1 MPSSRPAFSKD
12 PLYQLLRADNVKGFN
27 AEREQGHACDLRGV
41 DLRTLDLRGMNAD
54 GLDMTD
60 AYLRD
65 ADIRGVDFSNTL
77 LEGASLRGARISGV
91 KFPPELTAEEIRLSF
106 DLGTR
111 MRYNPLCPRPRRNEG

>member
-12 PLYQLLRADNVKGFN
+12 PLYQLLRSDNVKGFN
-27 AEREQGHACDLRGV
+27 AQREQGHACDMRGV

-65 ADIRGVDFSNTL
+65 ADIRGVDFSNTRM
-77 LEGASLRGARISGV
+77 EGVSLRGARISGV
-91 KFPPELTAEEIRLSF
+91 MFPAELGADEIRLSVEF
-106 DLGTR
+106 GTR
-111 MRYNPLCPRPRRNEG
+111 MRYNPLCPERRPSEG